1 VIAEQGVHPATG
13 TRSLALEA
21 AKQIQRASRI
31 VTTIHHIAGL
41 HEHCPPPAPAFAAVY
56 ETGGPQDRHESIVRT
71 VNVTNRDNPFFGC
84 DGARIGGVLGA
95 SRGRGKAGRDTGR
108 GQKTLPSVHL

>member
-71 VNVTNRDNPFFGC
+71 VHVTNRDDAFLRG
-84 DGARIGGVLGA
+84 DGARIRKRLRVA
-95 SRGRGKAGRDTGR
+95 RGRSEARHDKCCG
-108 GQKTLPSVHL
+108 